1 MKILID
7 MNLSPTWV
15 DFFDES
21 GIISV
26 HWSRIGKANDP
37 DTVIFEYARQNDF
50 IVFTNDLDFGTIL
63 AATNARFP
71 SVFQLKSQ
79 ELLPQFIGKQVIMC
93 LINNQHYLLEGSLIT
108 FDTIKTRLRILPLH
122 Q

>member
-15 DFFDES
+15 GFFDEH
-21 GIISV
+21 GILSV
-26 HWSRIGKANDP
+26 HWSRIGRANDP
-37 DTVIFEYARQNDF
+37 DTLIFEYARQNDF

-79 ELLPQFIGKQVIMC
+79 ELLPQFIGKQVVQC
-93 LINNQHYLLEGSLIT
+93 LTNYQHYLLEGSLVT

-122 Q
+122 R